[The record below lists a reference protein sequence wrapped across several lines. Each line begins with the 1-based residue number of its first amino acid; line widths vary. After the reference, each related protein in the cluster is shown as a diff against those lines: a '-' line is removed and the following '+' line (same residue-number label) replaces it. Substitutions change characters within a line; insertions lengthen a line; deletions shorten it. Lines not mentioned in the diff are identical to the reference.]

1 MTAPRDAWA
10 ALDLA
15 PTRDTRDIRRAY
27 ARALKQIDVDAEP
40 ERFADLRSAFEE
52 AIFLAGQ
59 EQFPEPMHGPDL
71 AETSLDDERWQA
83 APPAPVH
90 VIENEASPHPEPAE
104 QAAPDPPSAAP
115 NPSHGPWHQA
125 AIDTANEHA
134 QALEVMLMAE
144 QGKDIV
150 PLPAEVTTMRTHWQA
165 VTQDPRMEEL
175 GHFAAV
181 EAWIAEVV
189 ARGWPFSEPL
199 MSDVAQFYGWVE
211 KADMIGQ
218 SRAVHF
224 IVRRLVLS
232 DFVATVSDRKH
243 PLFKAWRELTT
254 PAHEGSRRG
263 IGVNRKSVATLL
275 GRIRADYPEL
285 ETRFDSWR
293 VGLWENE
300 KQTGKTAGLIF
311 VILIAIQLLRI
322 ATSWPDDRPS
332 APPLVRLEQKLADPR
347 ADIDAALADVT
358 GNYLPLATVAVE
370 NPDFDSDLKQIWE
383 KVRADDGNTQALRK
397 EIQAS
402 FAPRLTSVFG
412 KADLFRLRRYFESQ
426 LEIARFYRQQGGLI
440 CDDYFRGQTGARIR
454 PPEALADRQ
463 RQAVYDILLYS
474 GADRPD
480 FKPAK
485 TFLIPEALTKSAAR
499 SAKLDRSTF
508 LDAMSGKGSAD
519 QRCNARI
526 ALTSEALK
534 LPAKQALPLL
544 RVM

>member
-15 PTRDTRDIRRAY
+15 PTRETRDIRRAY

-40 ERFADLRSAFEE
+40 ERFAALRSAFEE

-59 EQFPEPMHGPDL
+59 EQFPEPVHGPNP
-71 AETSLDDERWQA
+71 AETSLDDERWQP
-83 APPAPVH
+83 APPATVH
-90 VIENEASPHPEPAE
+90 VIEAETSPHPEPAE
-104 QAAPDPPSAAP
+104 QAAPDPPLAAP
-115 NPSHGPWHQA
+115 NPSPGPWLQA
-125 AIDTANEHA
+125 AIDNANEHA
-134 QALEVMLMAE
+134 QALEAMLMAE

-181 EAWIAEVV
+181 EAWIAEIL
-189 ARGWPFSEPL
+189 ALGWPFSEPL
-199 MSDVAQFYGWVE
+199 MPDVAQFFGWME
-211 KADMIGQ
+211 KSDMIGQ

-224 IVRRLVLS
+224 IARRLVLS
-232 DFVATVSDRKH
+232 DFVATVSNRKH
-243 PLFKAWRELTT
+243 PLFQAWRELTT

-263 IGVNRKSVATLL
+263 IGVNRKNVATLL

-300 KQTGKTAGLIF
+300 KHNGKTAGLIF
-311 VILIAIQLLRI
+311 IILVAIQLLRI
-322 ATSWPDDRPS
+322 VVSAQDDRPS
-332 APPLVRLEQKLADPR
+332 APPPVHLEQKLADPR

-370 NPDFDSDLKQIWE
+370 NPDFNSDLKHIWE
-383 KVRADDGNTQALRK
+383 KVRADEGNTQDLRNK
-397 EIQAS
+397 IQAS
-402 FAPRLTSVFG
+402 FAPRLASVFSN
-412 KADLFRLRRYFESQ
+412 ADLLRLRRYFESQ
-426 LEIARFYRQQGGLI
+426 VEIASFYRQQGGTI
-440 CDDYFRGQTGARIR
+440 CDGYFLGQRGARVR
-454 PPEALADRQ
+454 LPEAVAERQ
-463 RQAVYDILLYS
+463 RQAIYDILLYS
-474 GADRPD
+474 GADRPAS
-480 FKPAK
+480 KPTT
-485 TFLIPEALTKSAAR
+485 TFRIPETLIKSAAG
-499 SAKLDRSTF
+499 SAKLDRPAF
-508 LDAMSGKGSAD
+508 LDAMNGRGSAD

-526 ALTSEALK
+526 ALISEALK
-534 LPAKQALPLL
+534 LPPKQALPLL